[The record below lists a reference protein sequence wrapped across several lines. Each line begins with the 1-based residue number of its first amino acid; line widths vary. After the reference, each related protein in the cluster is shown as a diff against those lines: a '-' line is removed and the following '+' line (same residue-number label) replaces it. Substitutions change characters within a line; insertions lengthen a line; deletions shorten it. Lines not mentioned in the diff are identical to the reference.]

1 MEERSESV
9 GQNIVIFKFDEDG
22 TVMKD
27 REKILQTNFSIL
39 GESFG
44 NNYVKIHKINTKWN
58 ATMWRKI
65 TDNENSIK
73 EIISTITQTNA
84 VFNTK
89 QELLIS
95 RNVKVETRKNYEKF
109 IQ

>member
-1 MEERSESV
+1 
-9 GQNIVIFKFDEDG
+9 
-22 TVMKD
+22 
-27 REKILQTNFSIL
+27 
-39 GESFG
+39 
-44 NNYVKIHKINTKWN
+44 
-58 ATMWRKI
+58 MWRKI